1 MRICSLVPGA
11 TEVVAVL
18 GSADQL
24 VAISHECDF
33 PASIRHAAVVVEPI
47 VEADRLTGSLID
59 EQVKQ
64 LVASGQRLYR
74 LNESAFMEARPD
86 VVLTQDLCGV
96 CAVTP
101 DLLTRAVRA
110 LPHPPELVTLNP
122 TTIEEVLVD
131 MERIGRAIGRYAES
145 RELTASLRRRLRA
158 VREQRSRVRP
168 RVLCL
173 EWLSPLYVGGHW
185 VPEMVELAGGTD
197 VLGEKGRPSR
207 EITWNEA
214 LSSRPDIVVVMPC
227 GYAVPRTL
235 HELADLRRTSDEW
248 SRALGAW
255 SKIVAVDALSY
266 FSRPGP
272 RLVDGVELLAAIL
285 SGTEGTRFDAR
296 QAAAVSPSMF
306 A

>member
-33 PASIRHAAVVVEPI
+33 PASIRHATVVVEPL
-47 VEADRLTGSLID
+47 VESDRLTGSTID

-64 LVASGQRLYR
+64 LLSSGQRLYR
-74 LNESAFMEARPD
+74 LNETAFTEARPD

-101 DLLTRAVRA
+101 DLLTRAVRS
-110 LPHPPELVTLNP
+110 LPQPPKMVTLNP
-122 TTIEEVLVD
+122 TTIDEVLID
-131 MERIGRAIGRYAES
+131 IERIGGAIGRYAES
-145 RELTASLRRRLRA
+145 RELTASLRSRLRA
-158 VREQRSRVRP
+158 VQEQRRRVRP

-197 VLGEKGRPSR
+197 VMGEKGRPSR
-207 EITWNEA
+207 EITWDEA
-214 LSSRPDIVVVMPC
+214 TSSRPDIVVVMPC
-227 GYAVPRTL
+227 GYSVQRTL
-235 HELADLRRTSDEW
+235 EELADLRRTSDEW
-248 SRALGAW
+248 SRALGTW

-272 RLVDGVELLAAIL
+272 RLINGVELLAAIF
-285 SGTEGTRFDAR
+285 SGTEAARCDGR